1 MLKHVPRLHLRAN
14 ALIFVFFSGLL
25 WLSLPYDNKLVLIVR
40 WHFNAVTG
48 AMTPNDRWISESP
61 PFHIGTDDVAMLI
74 KTGFSTQERLAAKLK
89 AISNPGSPR
98 NIVLVGDYSTPPGS
112 HFSCNGIEVP
122 VHNALAWMIN
132 RENISPQ
139 LNVSRIKYYS
149 ELTSAIAAGDRELAL
164 SIGETHGWELDIIKA
179 GSILTPFCFRLG
191 LLISVY
197 YVIVEY
203 YRTFPIFD
211 AMAYYSV
218 SFLYYTVC
226 LPQYSTFP
234 DSSLVTRYCRIK
246 SGTFYWTTTHIS

>member
-25 WLSLPYDNKLVLIVR
+25 WLSLSYDNKLVLIVR
-40 WHFNAVTG
+40 WHFNAITG
-48 AMTPNDRWISESP
+48 TMTPNDRWISESP
-61 PFHIGTDDVAMLI
+61 PFYIGTDDVAMLI

-89 AISNPGSPR
+89 AASNAGSPR
-98 NIVLVGDYSTPPGS
+98 NIVLVGDYSTSSGS
-112 HFSCNGIEVP
+112 HFSCNGTEVP

-132 RENISPQ
+132 RENISLQ

-149 ELTSAIAAGDRELAL
+149 ELTSAIAAGDREVAH
-164 SIGETHGWELDIIKA
+164 SIGETHGWELDIMKA
-179 GSILTPFCFRLG
+179 SSILTSFCFGLG

-197 YVIVEY
+197 Y
-203 YRTFPIFD
+203 RTFLIFD
-211 AMAYYSV
+211 VMAYCLFL
-218 SFLYYTVC
+218 FLYHTVY